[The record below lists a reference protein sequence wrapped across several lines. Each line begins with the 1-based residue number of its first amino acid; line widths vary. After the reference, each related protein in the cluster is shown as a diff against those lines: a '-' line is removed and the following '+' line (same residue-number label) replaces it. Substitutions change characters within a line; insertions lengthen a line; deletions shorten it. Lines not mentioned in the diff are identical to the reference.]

1 MSESA
6 YMKGEDPNIMVTS
19 RFGINDKR
27 IRYMN

>member
-1 MSESA
+1 
-6 YMKGEDPNIMVTS
+6 MKGEDPNIMVTS